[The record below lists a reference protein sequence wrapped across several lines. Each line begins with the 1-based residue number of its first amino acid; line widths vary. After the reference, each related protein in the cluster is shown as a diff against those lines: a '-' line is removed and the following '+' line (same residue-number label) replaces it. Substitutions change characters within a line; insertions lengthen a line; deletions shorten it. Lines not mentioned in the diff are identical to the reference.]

1 MGANKG
7 LMEDSFSELKAASS
21 DGRNTK
27 DNGKGTPLAPTCW
40 ENISLQ
46 SERKLYKSTYT
57 PTCTHTPKLIY
68 KGGKKSHILILGF
81 PPLILDAKRPQKGFV
96 GFFPYLSKNKKN
108 FKEERKRKRSSKDLK
123 EDIFSS

>member
-1 MGANKG
+1 
-7 LMEDSFSELKAASS
+7 MEDSFSELKAASS

-27 DNGKGTPLAPTCW
+27 DNGKGTPLVPTCW
-40 ENISLQ
+40 ETISLQ

-57 PTCTHTPKLIY
+57 PTCTHTPKSIH

-81 PPLILDAKRPQKGFV
+81 SSLILDAKRPQKSFV

-108 FKEERKRKRSSKDLK
+108 FEERKRKSSSKDLK
-123 EDIFSS
+123 ENIFSS